1 MIGKDSKKNWYLK
14 MSRGKDISDN
24 RYKILSIRE
33 ERKSNSKKNKNML
46 QTYLKYKWDWVDRNP
61 RTAAWLGWFKGLL
74 TGFIIYYF
82 FVK

>member
-1 MIGKDSKKNWYLK
+1 
-14 MSRGKDISDN
+14 MSRGNEISEN
-24 RYKILSIRE
+24 RYKVLNIRE
-33 ERKSNSKKNKNML
+33 ERVKQSRKKEEKKNML

>member
-1 MIGKDSKKNWYLK
+1 
-14 MSRGKDISDN
+14 MSRGNEISEN
-24 RYKILSIRE
+24 RYRFLNIRE
-33 ERKSNSKKNKNML
+33 ERVKQSRKKKEKKNML

-82 FVK
+82 FIK

>member
-1 MIGKDSKKNWYLK
+1 
-14 MSRGKDISDN
+14 MSRGNEISEN
-24 RYKILSIRE
+24 RYKVLNIRE
-33 ERKSNSKKNKNML
+33 ERVKKSRKKKEKKNML

-82 FVK
+82 FIK

>member
-1 MIGKDSKKNWYLK
+1 
-14 MSRGKDISDN
+14 MSRGNEISEN
-24 RYKILSIRE
+24 RYKILNIRE
-33 ERKSNSKKNKNML
+33 ERVKKSRKKEEKKNML

-82 FVK
+82 LIK

>member
-1 MIGKDSKKNWYLK
+1 
-14 MSRGKDISDN
+14 MSRGNEISEN
-24 RYKILSIRE
+24 RYKVLNIRE
-33 ERKSNSKKNKNML
+33 ERVKKSRKKKEKKNML

-82 FVK
+82 LIK

>member
-1 MIGKDSKKNWYLK
+1 
-14 MSRGKDISDN
+14 MSRGNEISEN
-24 RYKILSIRE
+24 RYKVLNIRE
-33 ERKSNSKKNKNML
+33 ERVKQSRKKKEKKNML

-82 FVK
+82 LLK

>member
-1 MIGKDSKKNWYLK
+1 
-14 MSRGKDISDN
+14 MSRGNEISEN
-24 RYKILSIRE
+24 RYRVLNIRE
-33 ERKSNSKKNKNML
+33 KRVKQSRKKKEKKNML

-82 FVK
+82 FIK

>member
-1 MIGKDSKKNWYLK
+1 
-14 MSRGKDISDN
+14 MSRGNEISEN
-24 RYKILSIRE
+24 RYRVLNIRE
-33 ERKSNSKKNKNML
+33 ERVKQSRKKKEKKNML

-82 FVK
+82 LIK

>member
-1 MIGKDSKKNWYLK
+1 
-14 MSRGKDISDN
+14 MSRGNEISEN
-24 RYKILSIRE
+24 RYRVLNIRE
-33 ERKSNSKKNKNML
+33 ERVKQSRKKKEKKNML

-82 FVK
+82 FIK

>member
-1 MIGKDSKKNWYLK
+1 
-14 MSRGKDISDN
+14 MSRGNEISEN
-24 RYKILSIRE
+24 RYRVLNIRK
-33 ERKSNSKKNKNML
+33 ERVKKSRKKKEKKNML

-82 FVK
+82 FIK

>member
-1 MIGKDSKKNWYLK
+1 
-14 MSRGKDISDN
+14 MSRGNEISEN
-24 RYKILSIRE
+24 RYKILNIRE
-33 ERKSNSKKNKNML
+33 ERVKKSRKKKEKKNML

-82 FVK
+82 FLK

>member
-1 MIGKDSKKNWYLK
+1 
-14 MSRGKDISDN
+14 MSRGNEISEN
-24 RYKILSIRE
+24 RYKVLNIRE
-33 ERKSNSKKNKNML
+33 ERVKQSRKKKEKKNML

-82 FVK
+82 FLK

>member
-1 MIGKDSKKNWYLK
+1 
-14 MSRGKDISDN
+14 MSRGNEISEN
-24 RYKILSIRE
+24 RYRVLNIRE
-33 ERKSNSKKNKNML
+33 ERVKQSRKKKEKKNML

-82 FVK
+82 LLK

>member
-1 MIGKDSKKNWYLK
+1 
-14 MSRGKDISDN
+14 MSRGNEISEN
-24 RYKILSIRE
+24 RYKILNIRE
-33 ERKSNSKKNKNML
+33 ERVKKSRKKEEKKNML

-82 FVK
+82 FIK

>member
-1 MIGKDSKKNWYLK
+1 
-14 MSRGKDISDN
+14 MSRGNEISEN
-24 RYKILSIRE
+24 RYRVLNIRE
-33 ERKSNSKKNKNML
+33 ERVKQSRKKEEKKNML

-82 FVK
+82 LIK

>member
-1 MIGKDSKKNWYLK
+1 
-14 MSRGKDISDN
+14 MSRGNEISEN
-24 RYKILSIRE
+24 RYKILNIRE
-33 ERKSNSKKNKNML
+33 ERVKKSRKKEEKKNML

-82 FVK
+82 FLK